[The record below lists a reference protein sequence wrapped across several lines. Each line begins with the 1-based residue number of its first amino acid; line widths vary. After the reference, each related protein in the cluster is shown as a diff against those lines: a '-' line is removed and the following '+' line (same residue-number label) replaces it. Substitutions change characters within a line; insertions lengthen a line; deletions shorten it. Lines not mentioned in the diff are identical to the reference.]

1 MTDLVDIKG
10 LDKAAVMAALF
21 NASAPQGYGFL
32 QADLGPQVLSAQDA
46 QNMVDAAPAPKIIG
60 RDDMRTFEL
69 DYVLGRPLKVRLA
82 GDEFDPSRFDEVNG
96 GPGSAQKV
104 IDRLR
109 ATGQVDTAES
119 TEVHKTLTRAKAFE
133 AMKMY
138 NTVTTIDGITVTL
151 GADDADAILQQ
162 AVEAEMDRLE
172 D

>member
-1 MTDLVDIKG
+1 MTHMVDIKG

-46 QNMVDAAPAPKIIG
+46 QNMVDSAPAPTIIG
-60 RDDMRTFEL
+60 RDDVRAFVL
-69 DYVLGRPLKVRLA
+69 DYDLGRPLKVRLA
-82 GDEFDPSRFDEVNG
+82 GDEFDPSRYDEVNG

-119 TEVHKTLTRAKAFE
+119 AEAHKTLTKAKAFE

-138 NTVTTIDGITVTL
+138 NTVAAIDGLVVTL

-172 D
+172 E

>member
-1 MTDLVDIKG
+1 MTHMVDIKG

-32 QADLGPQVLSAQDA
+32 QAD
-46 QNMVDAAPAPKIIG
+46 IG
-60 RDDMRTFEL
+60 RDDVRAFEL

-82 GDEFDPSRFDEVNG
+82 GDEFDPSRYDEVNG

-119 TEVHKTLTRAKAFE
+119 AEAHKTLTKAKAFE

-138 NTVTTIDGITVTL
+138 NTVTAIDGIVVTL

-162 AVEAEMDRLE
+162 VVEAEMDRLE